1 MLFINKFTLFL
12 RNLRVPP
19 NMICR
24 MNNIADYYPKNCIVS
39 VPTSMLVKMNNL
51 IDYYGVK
58 LINAQIIDK
67 NGIIL

>member
-1 MLFINKFTLFL
+1 M
-12 RNLRVPP
+12 
-19 NMICR
+19 MCR

-39 VPTSMLVKMNNL
+39 VPPSMLVRMNNL

-58 LINAQIIDK
+58 LINTQIIEK